1 MNESFITYQG
11 EQYYLI
17 NIYLRI
23 IYGKN
28 KQQNINLLNLHKIS
42 FIFLYGVLKML
53 FFSSL
58 SIYDS
63 IIM

>member
-42 FIFLYGVLKML
+42 FIFFIRCIKNVV
-53 FFSSL
+53 FFII
-58 SIYDS
+58 IYL
-63 IIM
+63 